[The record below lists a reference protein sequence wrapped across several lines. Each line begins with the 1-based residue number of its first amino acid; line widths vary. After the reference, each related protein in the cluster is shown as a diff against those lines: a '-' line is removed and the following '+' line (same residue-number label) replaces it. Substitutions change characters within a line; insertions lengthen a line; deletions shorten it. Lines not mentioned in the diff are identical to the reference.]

1 MATLKSQISIPEEV
15 LFRDLDG
22 EAVVLNLTSGK
33 YYGLDETGTRMWT
46 LLAQYSRIDAAFK
59 DLLEEYEV
67 TEDQL
72 RQDLL
77 NLVDELAAHGLLE
90 LHEA

>member
-1 MATLKSQISIPEEV
+1 MATLESRISVPEDV

-46 LLAQYSRIDAAFK
+46 LLAQHGRIDAAFK
-59 DLLEEYEV
+59 DLLDEYEV
-67 TEDQL
+67 TEEQL

-77 NLVDELAAHGLLE
+77 NLVDELAVHGLLE

>member
-67 TEDQL
+67 TEEQL

-77 NLVDELAAHGLLE
+77 HLVEELAAHGLLE

>member
-1 MATLKSQISIPEEV
+1 MATLESQISIPEEV

-46 LLAQYSRIDAAFK
+46 LLVEHGRVDAAFR
-59 DLLEEYEV
+59 DLLDEYEV
-67 TEDQL
+67 SEEQL
-72 RQDLL
+72 RHDLL
-77 NLVDELAAHGLLE
+77 NLVDELAAQGLVE
-90 LHEA
+90 LRET